1 MNTIALFGNPNTGKT
16 SLFNKLT
23 RSYASVGNWAGVTV
37 EKKVGTLRD
46 RSALLVD
53 LPGAYSLH
61 PLSLDEGVTSRFLI
75 DEPPA
80 SLINIVDASQLE
92 RNLYLTVQLL
102 EYGCPMVIGLN
113 MIDVARGRGI
123 LINEQLLA
131 AELGVPVLPIIARSG
146 QGTRALLQQLTDL
159 PSLHDGAKASFRLDY
174 GSIIEDTA
182 LTLAEAIQAAL
193 PERAPQYARW
203 VALQLIEGNPVVE
216 QYAYSLL
223 PPEWIRQQ
231 LELCSTR
238 LTADHEESKPAEH
251 LRRIRT
257 QWITHLYNLT
267 ADHSRSGNRTLTEK
281 VDAVFTHPLFGIPI
295 FLLMMFAIFKL
306 TFDWA
311 GNLLADQ
318 IDALIAG
325 PVSSGA
331 TSLLQLLGASA
342 FTQGLIVDGIIA
354 GVGGVLV
361 FMPQIAILFLMI
373 SLVEDSGYM
382 ARITLLMDR
391 MMEYVGLNGK
401 AFIPFIIGFG
411 CNVPAVM
418 AARAIEQRRERL
430 LTILLVP
437 LMSCSARLPVYTL
450 FAGVFF
456 ARHQAVVVMILYLL
470 GMVVALGLARL
481 LSNSP
486 LFAREK
492 SFFLVELP
500 PYRVPQPLSL
510 FRNTWEKVKGFLH
523 KAGTII
529 LAGSVAIWLLSHLGM
544 QGYGIDM
551 DHSFL
556 AAIGGVFAPLLDP
569 VGFGTW
575 QAVAA
580 LLTGFMA
587 KEVVVSTMNIIYHA
601 PTMEGLG
608 LQLGSAFT
616 ALQAFSFMVFV
627 LLYTPCLA
635 TVSVIRKETQ
645 SWKWAGFSILYAV
658 LIAYVLAL
666 LIYQLGR
673 LIGYV

>member
-1 MNTIALFGNPNTGKT
+1 MNIIALFGNPNTGKT

-23 RSYASVGNWAGVTV
+23 RSYASVGNWSGVTV

-46 RSALLVD
+46 KSALLVD

-123 LINEQLLA
+123 LIDEQLLSRQ
-131 AELGVPVLPIIARSG
+131 LGIPVLPIIARSG
-146 QGTRALLQQLTDL
+146 QGTRVLLQHIAALHTDSTADDI
-159 PSLHDGAKASFRLDY
+159 PFRLDY
-174 GSIIEDTA
+174 GKVIEH
-182 LTLAEAIQAAL
+182 TLLQLMTAIQSAL
-193 PERAPQYARW
+193 PDRTPQYARW
-203 VALQLIEGNPVVE
+203 VALQLLESNPVVE
-216 QYAYSLL
+216 QYAASLL
-223 PPEWIRQQ
+223 TSDFIRQQ
-231 LELCSTR
+231 TEQCQQQLTGEGADITPSEQLRRVRTEWIAR
-238 LTADHEESKPAEH
+238 LYSQVAEH
-251 LRRIRT
+251 
-257 QWITHLYNLT
+257 
-267 ADHSRSGNRTLTEK
+267 SRASSRTLTEK
-281 VDAVFTHPLFGIPI
+281 VDAVLTHPLLGIPI
-295 FLLMMFAIFKL
+295 FLLMMFTMFKL

-318 IDALIAG
+318 IDTLISG

-331 TSLLQLLGASA
+331 TSLLQLAGASA

-411 CNVPAVM
+411 CNVPAIM
-418 AARAIEQRRERL
+418 AARTIEQRRERL

-437 LMSCSARLPVYTL
+437 LMSCSARLPVYIL

-456 ARHQAVVVMILYLL
+456 ANHQAVVVMLMYVL
-470 GMVVALGLARL
+470 GMIIALGLARL
-481 LSNSP
+481 FSHSP

-544 QGYGIDM
+544 QGYGVDM
-551 DHSFL
+551 DHSLL
-556 AAIGGVFAPLLDP
+556 AAIGGLFAPLLDP
-569 VGFGTW
+569 IGFGTW

-608 LQLGSAFT
+608 VQLDSAFT
-616 ALQAFSFMVFV
+616 ALQAFSFMVFI

-645 SWKWAGFSILYAV
+645 SWKWAGFSILYA
-658 LIAYVLAL
+658 LITAYIAAL

-673 LIGYV
+673 LIGYS